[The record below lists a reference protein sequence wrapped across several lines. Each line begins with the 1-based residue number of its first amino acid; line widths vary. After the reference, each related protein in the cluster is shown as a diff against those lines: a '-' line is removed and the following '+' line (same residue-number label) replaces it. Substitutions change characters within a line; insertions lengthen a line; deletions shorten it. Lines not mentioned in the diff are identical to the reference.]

1 MSQRSVSNTI
11 DVTISSLDS
20 IAKIVDWTCLGLPC
34 ISVYIL
40 SIRVYIL
47 CIFCVYYVYI
57 LSQSSAGGK
66 EGTQAQ
72 GERDICHF
80 FAVCLDNYQALILFF
95 YHCTPNKPDI
105 YEQFGHIFVVINN
118 SSSAAW
124 LISTM
129 TTAWYCFC
137 LLVSHI
143 KILSSKDNQLDLAS
157 NIFVFLPGRSSQHLM
172 MFLAGFDHNK
182 FRKICRFKDFIKFAT
197 RVFSF
202 YWMTKHI
209 CKNISSSLSQ
219 STSHKDFLISR
230 RQLPSDKVTE
240 GRGVLHTLPVSPS

>member
-202 YWMTKHI
+202 Y
-209 CKNISSSLSQ
+209 
-219 STSHKDFLISR
+219 
-230 RQLPSDKVTE
+230 
-240 GRGVLHTLPVSPS
+240 